1 MYQCDLTIETLWY
14 GKGPISGS
22 LNITTHHPHGAPALG
37 ASCFLRGSSNQYLA
51 DDCYALFRWS
61 LNLFIG
67 NLAPK
72 RSKPP
77 SPFASRTNNLMHEV
91 TKEDEE
97 QTR

>member
-1 MYQCDLTIETLWY
+1 MVLL
-14 GKGPISGS
+14 P
-22 LNITTHHPHGAPALG
+22 
-37 ASCFLRGSSNQYLA
+37 RGSSCLLQVLSNQYLA

-67 NLAPK
+67 NLAPEH
-72 RSKPP
+72 SKPP
-77 SPFASRTNNLMHEV
+77 RPFASRTNNLMHEV